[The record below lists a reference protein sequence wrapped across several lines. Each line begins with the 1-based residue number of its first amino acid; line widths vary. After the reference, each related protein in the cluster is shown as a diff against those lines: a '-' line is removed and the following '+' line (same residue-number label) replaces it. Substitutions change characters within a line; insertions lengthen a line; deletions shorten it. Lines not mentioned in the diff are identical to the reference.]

1 LTEPNKTPT
10 EAEEIVSEFQ
20 KTKESTQEPASE
32 SQPPQ
37 QEEAESQPPQQ
48 EEAESQPP
56 QQEEAESQP
65 PQQEKA
71 EAQPPQQEKAEAQPP
86 QQEEAEAQPP
96 QQEKAESQPPQQEKA
111 EAQPPQQEKA
121 ENEKTSVETLT
132 KTEDSASSERNII
145 YVGLKPLMVYV
156 TATLTQLA
164 GLPTVTIKA
173 RGKRITQAVDVS
185 QMIVKRMNAVGYKIS
200 DVRIASDSLTSQDGK
215 LRNVSTIEIDVSKS

>member
-1 LTEPNKTPT
+1 LSEPDKTPT
-10 EAEEIVSEFQ
+10 EAEEIFSEFQ
-20 KTKESTQEPASE
+20 KTKESTPEPDQASEPQMEPATE
-32 SQPPQ
+32 PEPPK
-37 QEEAESQPPQQ
+37 QEEAESQPPKQ

-56 QQEEAESQP
+56 KQEE
-65 PQQEKA
+65 
-71 EAQPPQQEKAEAQPP
+71 
-86 QQEEAEAQPP
+86 
-96 QQEKAESQPPQQEKA
+96 
-111 EAQPPQQEKA
+111 A
-121 ENEKTSVETLT
+121 ENEKTSVETQT
-132 KTEDSASSERNII
+132 KTEDSTSSERNVI

-215 LRNVSTIEIDVSKS
+215 LRNVSTIEIDVSKP